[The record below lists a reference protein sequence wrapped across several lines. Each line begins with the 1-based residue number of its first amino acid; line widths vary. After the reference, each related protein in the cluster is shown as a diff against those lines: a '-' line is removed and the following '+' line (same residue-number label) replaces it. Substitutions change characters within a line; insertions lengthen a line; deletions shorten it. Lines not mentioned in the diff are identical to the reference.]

1 MCRVVLPINRFRSH
15 PPFQHVYESLS
26 IGRPTRP
33 LCTSIASDLTE
44 TGGLMGYGELV
55 IALFVV
61 AVLFIAFTYED
72 PRDSRN

>member
-1 MCRVVLPINRFRSH
+1 VH
-15 PPFQHVYESLS
+15 ESLG

-33 LCTSIASDLTE
+33 LCTSIASDLAE
-44 TGGLMGYGELV
+44 AGGLMSYGELV

-72 PRDSRN
+72 PRDTRN

>member
-1 MCRVVLPINRFRSH
+1 
-15 PPFQHVYESLS
+15 
-26 IGRPTRP
+26 
-33 LCTSIASDLTE
+33 
-44 TGGLMGYGELV
+44 MGYGELV

>member
-1 MCRVVLPINRFRSH
+1 MFMVVLPINRFRSR
-15 PPFQHVYESLS
+15 PPFQEVYERLG

-33 LCTSIASDLTE
+33 LCSSIASDLTE
-44 TGGLMGYGELV
+44 AGGLMNYAEFV

-72 PRDSRN
+72 PRGSRN